1 VREMPYPPPPTP
13 KPSPSSEGPLP
24 APPSLPPSPGA
35 SPVSPSPLGMMA
47 SLGNLRGGER
57 DIPYQ
62 LAHPKVLQKP
72 LTQLPEPSLLSPG
85 SPVTVEV
92 LLQIDVRGKVIGVSQ
107 VNPPQHRTW
116 VIPLLNNWDFDPA
129 QTQGKP
135 VASDLRL
142 QVTLEPR

>member
-1 VREMPYPPPPTP
+1 VRETPYPPPPTP

-47 SLGNLRGGER
+47 SLGNVRGGER
-57 DIPYQ
+57 DRPDQ
-62 LAHPKVLQKP
+62 LAHPKDLQKT
-72 LTQLPEPSLLSPG
+72 LTQLPEPTLLSPG

-92 LLQIDVRGKVIGVSQ
+92 LLQIDERGKVIGVSQ
-107 VNPPQHRTW
+107 VNPPQHHTW
-116 VIPLLNNWDFDPA
+116 VIPLLESWDFDPA
-129 QTQGKP
+129 ETGGKP

-142 QVTLEPR
+142 EVTVQPR